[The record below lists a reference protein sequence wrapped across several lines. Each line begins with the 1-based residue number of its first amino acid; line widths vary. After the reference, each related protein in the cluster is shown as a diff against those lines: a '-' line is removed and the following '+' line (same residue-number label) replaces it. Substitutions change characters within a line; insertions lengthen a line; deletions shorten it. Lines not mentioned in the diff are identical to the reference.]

1 MAEDLDVAQLAET
14 LPLDRLPMRDE
25 NGEIRHEF
33 VEAIS
38 HAIHD
43 ANTSSLR
50 ATVAEL
56 HEADLGDL
64 IAALEPDD
72 RVTLVELTGADFDF
86 SALNEVDDTVREE
99 ILEELEPETVAEGVR
114 ELESDDAVELLEG
127 LDEEDQEEILE
138 KLPPS
143 ERDALERSLEYP
155 ENSAGRRMQTEFI
168 AVPQGWNAG
177 LAIDYMRDTP
187 DLPDRFYEI
196 YAVDQ
201 AQHWQGA
208 IPLDALLRARRPVPL
223 ADLIDED
230 RRRVSVLDD
239 QGEVARMFGK
249 YNLVA
254 APVVDTENR
263 LVGVITIDDVVDVIE
278 EEADEDLK
286 ALGGVTSDEELSD
299 NVWTIA
305 RGRFNWLLVNLATAF
320 LASSVLGLFEGQ
332 LEKMVALAVLAPI
345 VASQGGNAATQTM
358 TVAVRA
364 LATRELGSNNAFR
377 VVMREGLV
385 GLVNGLAFAV
395 ITGIA
400 AVASFK
406 IPALGVVIGLAMLCN
421 LVAGALGGILIPM
434 VLERVRAGSG
444 GGVGHLR
451 HHRDRCGRFLFV
463 SWHRDAV
470 VRSEIDGFFARVIVN
485 RTLTRID
492 DDCGVRLTEAG
503 SGFASRI
510 TRHGWVEHAALAAES
525 RRADRRVAGWAG
537 VSASAGG
544 GFGRPRTD
552 RTASG
557 GSRPSPAC
565 ASDTAGIRGAAGR
578 AG

>member
-1 MAEDLDVAQLAET
+1 MAEDIDAAQPAVA
-14 LPLDRLPMRDE
+14 PVLDRLAMRHED
-25 NGEIRHEF
+25 GEIRREF
-33 VEAIS
+33 VEDIS
-38 HAIHD
+38 RAIHVAD
-43 ANTSSLR
+43 AASFG
-50 ATVAEL
+50 AIVAEL

-64 IAALEPDD
+64 IAALEPED
-72 RVTLVELTGADFDF
+72 RVSLVELTGADFDF
-86 SALNEVDDTVREE
+86 SALNEVDDSVREE

-143 ERDALERSLEYP
+143 ERDALERSLLYP
-155 ENSAGRRMQTEFI
+155 ENSAGRRMQSEFI
-168 AVPQGWNAG
+168 AVPPDWTVGQ
-177 LAIDYMRDTP
+177 AIDYMRDTA

-196 YAVDQ
+196 YAVD
-201 AQHWQGA
+201 ADKHWHGA
-208 IPLDALLRARRPVPL
+208 VSLDALLRAHRPVQL
-223 ADLIDED
+223 SDLIDED

-239 QGEVARMFGK
+239 QEEVARMFGK

-254 APVVDTENR
+254 APVVDTTNR

-299 NVWTIA
+299 TVWTIA

-364 LATRELGSNNAFR
+364 LATRELGSSNAFR
-377 VVMREGLV
+377 VVVREGLV

-400 AVASFK
+400 AVAWFR
-406 IPALGVVIGLAMLCN
+406 ILGLGVVIGLAIICN

-434 VLERVRAGSG
+434 VLERARADPAVASG
-444 GGVGHLR
+444 T
-451 HHRDRCGRFLFV
+451 FV
-463 SWHRDAV
+463 TTITDV
-470 VRSEIDGFFARVIVN
+470 VGFFSFLGIA
-485 RTLTRID
+485 TL
-492 DDCGVRLTEAG
+492 
-503 SGFASRI
+503 
-510 TRHGWVEHAALAAES
+510 W
-525 RRADRRVAGWAG
+525 
-537 VSASAGG
+537 
-544 GFGRPRTD
+544 FGLK
-552 RTASG
+552 
-557 GSRPSPAC
+557 
-565 ASDTAGIRGAAGR
+565 
-578 AG
+578 